1 MTNPPINRECLG
13 TAPLPAR
20 HCSGTARRRGSDPK
34 TGGPAARVGT
44 IVIVL
49 LLTACASTGRPDA
62 EDNDEPAAT
71 AVEPAEIE
79 LPADDTRPP
88 EMAQQA
94 DEEEEP
100 EEAPLLDRTQQ
111 SVHNV
116 ISNSALYFDSFFGE
130 TDLDEG
136 SNVTRGSLAVAGQW
150 DERDKFEE
158 RIRLHARIA
167 MPALKE
173 RTRLILGR
181 GDAEEFVDGTI
192 TDDPNSLP
200 ARFRDFEDDEWL
212 LGIGYSR
219 NQRFSQGWDFSLG
232 VKVRTPLEPYAR
244 ATYRWNRTYGDSL
257 LWRMRPRVFVQNQ
270 RGLGG
275 SFNNTV
281 DFAAS
286 ERWLL
291 RSGTTLQAE
300 DEIEGLAWTQLFAA
314 YQSRSDRTGVSYA
327 VFATGKTGA
336 EVPLIDYGVEL
347 RFRRRIAREW
357 LFIELLSFVTWPREL
372 LEEERESNIG
382 LGVEFEMQFGDWP
395 GRTRP

>member
-1 MTNPPINRECLG
+1 MIG
-13 TAPLPAR
+13 A
-20 HCSGTARRRGSDPK
+20 
-34 TGGPAARVGT
+34 PAARVGT

-49 LLTACASTGRPDA
+49 LLAACASTGRPDP
-62 EDNDEPAAT
+62 EDNGEPAA
-71 AVEPAEIE
+71 AAGEPAAIE
-79 LPADDTRPP
+79 VAAEDTREP
-88 EMAQQA
+88 ETAEQPDEQAQ
-94 DEEEEP
+94 P

-111 SVHNV
+111 RVHNA

-136 SNVTRGSLAVAGQW
+136 SNVTRGSLSVAGQW
-150 DERDKFEE
+150 DERDKFDE

-173 RTRLILGR
+173 RTRLIFGR
-181 GDAEEFVDGTI
+181 GDAEEFVDGTV
-192 TDDPNSLP
+192 TDDPSSLP
-200 ARFRDFEDDEWL
+200 ARFRDFEDDDWL
-212 LGIGYSR
+212 LGVGYSR

-270 RGLGG
+270 RGVGG
-275 SFNNTV
+275 SLNNTV
-281 DFAAS
+281 DFAAN

-291 RSGTTLQAE
+291 RSGTTLQVE
-300 DEIEGLAWTQLFAA
+300 DEIEGLAWTQQFAA